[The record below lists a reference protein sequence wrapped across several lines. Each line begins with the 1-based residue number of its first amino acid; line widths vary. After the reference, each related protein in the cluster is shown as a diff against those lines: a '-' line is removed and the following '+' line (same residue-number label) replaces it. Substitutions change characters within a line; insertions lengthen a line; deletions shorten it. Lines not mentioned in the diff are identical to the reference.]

1 MSYKEDPGAIS
12 FTPLRQSTQVM
23 DVNAPSFIPNSMN
36 INAPSFIPQSNKNKA
51 AKTLQKRFRGNRER
65 NNLTQKK
72 QAASKIQSRL
82 RGNRSRTGKS
92 QKWGLPYPES
102 RRDLNF
108 DPELQKR
115 IFEESMYGL
124 NRGLEPIREDIELQ
138 SRNIKQL
145 EKDLKEI
152 EREEADYS
160 SRFNLGKRADETK
173 KERYLEYEVENI
185 KELMDKMNKNPE
197 TYRESGLLET
207 YKKLYG
213 DGDEELIEERLR
225 EHRSKPEGM
234 SFTRAKGM
242 RNKNEEL
249 AKEEDDLQ
257 KYYNNMKTNK
267 SMSISNKEFAEYNK
281 EFQESKLENLDRL
294 DLFKCKD
301 IKAMAQADERLYLDK
316 DFLENKIRP
325 CRDELTKI
333 YIDTFY
339 SIPYVVI
346 MPSPISIE
354 TTLRNMAKN
363 GNFTEA
369 TSTAMIDTLITMGI
383 MLNYEQRTLFSDPTS
398 LYIGQPFDNWLLLS
412 QFYRFA
418 SSGRTTVLKHMK
430 KNPAWTSGDARRNP
444 EYPRVT
450 GILVDEQRTRVDING
465 REALEYTLNLFE
477 ETVKERKLKMPGRKE
492 MTDNDIEK
500 MKRYFILCLI
510 GFNSPNISS
519 SAPQKFWLSRYYLPD
534 LNRIIVKND
543 KLYWRK
549 MGEGDW
555 KTSKKLKITID
566 KLKLI
571 KLNLEKIE
579 I

>member
-1 MSYKEDPGAIS
+1 MNEKEIPFIK
-12 FTPLRQSTQVM
+12 LRQPTNV
-23 DVNAPSFIPNSMN
+23 MN

-51 AKTLQKRFRGNRER
+51 AKTLQKMYRGNTSRR
-65 NNLTQKK
+65 NLSQKK

-92 QKWGLPYPES
+92 KKWGLPYPES

-145 EKDLKEI
+145 EKELEEI
-152 EREEADYS
+152 ERDEENPD

-185 KELMDKMNKNPE
+185 KGIMDKMNKNPE
-197 TYRESGLLET
+197 IYSDSGLLET

-225 EHRSKPEGM
+225 EQYSKPEGW
-234 SFTRAKGM
+234 SLTRSKGM
-242 RNKNEEL
+242 RNQNEEL

-257 KYYNNMKTNK
+257 KYYTKIKQDK
-267 SMSISNKEFAEYNK
+267 SMAISNKEFAKYNK

-354 TTLRNMAKN
+354 TTLYNMAKN
-363 GNFTEA
+363 GNFTRGTA
-369 TSTAMIDTLITMGI
+369 TAMIDTLITMGI
-383 MLNYEQRTLFSDPTS
+383 MLNHEQRSLFSDPTS

-477 ETVKERKLKMPGRKE
+477 ETVKERKLKMPGGKE

-519 SAPQKFWLSRYYLPD
+519 SAPQKFWLYNYYLPD
-534 LNRIIVKND
+534 LNRIIVKYD
-543 KLYWRK
+543 KLYWKK
-549 MGEGDW
+549 MGEGDR
-555 KTSKKLKITID
+555 KASKKLKTSID

-571 KLNLEKIE
+571 KLNLEKMNI
-579 I
+579 

>member
-1 MSYKEDPGAIS
+1 MNP
-12 FTPLRQSTQVM
+12 
-23 DVNAPSFIPNSMN
+23 NAPSFVPGFDMDHRTPHRMSVNT
-36 INAPSFIPQSNKNKA
+36 PSFIPGSIREKA
-51 AKTLQKRFRGNRER
+51 ANEIQRSVRGSRAR
-65 NNLTQKK
+65 RNLTQKK
-72 QAASKIQSRL
+72 QAASKIQSRV

-92 QKWGLPYPES
+92 KQWGLPYPQS
-102 RRDLNF
+102 RRDLDF
-108 DPELQKR
+108 EPQLQKR

-124 NRGLEPIREDIELQ
+124 REGLEPIREDIELH
-138 SRNIKQL
+138 SRNIEQL
-145 EKDLKEI
+145 EKELEKI
-152 EREEADYS
+152 ERDEANPD
-160 SRFNLGKRADETK
+160 SRFNLGKRTDETK
-173 KERYLEYEVENI
+173 KERYLEYEVKNT
-185 KELMDKMNKNPE
+185 KELMDKMKKNPE

-213 DGDEELIEERLR
+213 DGDEELIEEKLR
-225 EHRSKPEGM
+225 ELSSKPEGW
-234 SFTRAKGM
+234 SLTRSKGM

-267 SMSISNKEFAEYNK
+267 SMAISNKEFAEYNK
-281 EFQESKLENLDRL
+281 ELQESTLENLDRL

-325 CRDELTKI
+325 CRDELTRI

-354 TTLRNMAKN
+354 TTLQNMAKN

-369 TSTAMIDTLITMGI
+369 AATAMIDTLITMGI
-383 MLNYEQRTLFSDPTS
+383 MLNHEQMTLFSDPTS

-418 SSGRTTVLKHMK
+418 LSGRTTELRHMK
-430 KNPAWTSGDARRNP
+430 QNPAWTSRNARRNP
-444 EYPRVT
+444 KYPQIKGT
-450 GILVDEQRTRVDING
+450 LVDEQRTRVDING

-519 SAPQKFWLSRYYLPD
+519 SAPQKFWLYHYYLPN
-534 LNRIIVKND
+534 LNKMFEKYD
-543 KLYWRK
+543 KYYRKK
-549 MGEGDW
+549 MGEGNW
-555 KTSKKLKITID
+555 KESKKLKITID

-571 KLNLEKIE
+571 KLNLEKMNI
-579 I
+579 

>member
-1 MSYKEDPGAIS
+1 MNP
-12 FTPLRQSTQVM
+12 
-23 DVNAPSFIPNSMN
+23 NAPSFVPGFDMDHRTPHRMSVNT
-36 INAPSFIPQSNKNKA
+36 PSFIPGSIRERA
-51 AKTLQKRFRGNRER
+51 AKDIQRSVRGSRAR
-65 NNLTQKK
+65 RNLTQKK
-72 QAASKIQSRL
+72 QAASKIQSRV

-92 QKWGLPYPES
+92 KQWGLPYPQS
-102 RRDLNF
+102 RRDLDF
-108 DPELQKR
+108 EPQLQKR

-124 NRGLEPIREDIELQ
+124 REGLEPIREDIELH
-138 SRNIKQL
+138 SRNIEQL
-145 EKDLKEI
+145 EKELEKI
-152 EREEADYS
+152 ERDEANPD
-160 SRFNLGKRADETK
+160 SRFNLGKRTDETK
-173 KERYLEYEVENI
+173 KERYLEYEVKNT

-213 DGDEELIEERLR
+213 DGDEELIEEKLR
-225 EHRSKPEGM
+225 GQHSKPEGW
-234 SFTRAKGM
+234 SLTRAKGM

-257 KYYNNMKTNK
+257 KYYNNMKTK
-267 SMSISNKEFAEYNK
+267 KYMATQDIDFAKYNK
-281 EFQESKLENLDRL
+281 EFQESTLENLDRL

-325 CRDELTKI
+325 CRDELTRI

-346 MPSPISIE
+346 MPSPISIG
-354 TTLRNMAKN
+354 TTLQNMAKN

-369 TSTAMIDTLITMGI
+369 AATAMIDTLITMGI
-383 MLNYEQRTLFSDPTS
+383 MLNHEQITLFSDPTS

-418 SSGRTTVLKHMK
+418 LSGRTTELRHMK
-430 KNPAWTSGDARRNP
+430 QNPAWTSRNAHRNP
-444 EYPRVT
+444 KYPQIK

-510 GFNSPNISS
+510 GFNSPNIDRT
-519 SAPQKFWLSRYYLPD
+519 APQKFWLHRYYLPN
-534 LNRIIVKND
+534 LNKMRKKYD
-543 KLYWRK
+543 KFYWKK
-549 MGEGDW
+549 MGEGNW
-555 KTSKKLKITID
+555 KESKKLKITID

-571 KLNLEKIE
+571 KLNLEKMNI
-579 I
+579 

>member
-1 MSYKEDPGAIS
+1 MNP
-12 FTPLRQSTQVM
+12 
-23 DVNAPSFIPNSMN
+23 NAPSFVPGFDMDHRTPHRMSVNT
-36 INAPSFIPQSNKNKA
+36 PSFIPGSIRERA
-51 AKTLQKRFRGNRER
+51 AKDIQRSVRGSRAR
-65 NNLTQKK
+65 RNLTQKK
-72 QAASKIQSRL
+72 KAASKIQSRV

-92 QKWGLPYPES
+92 KQWGLPYPQS
-102 RRDLNF
+102 RRDLDF
-108 DPELQKR
+108 EPQLQKR
-115 IFEESMYGL
+115 VFEESMYGL
-124 NRGLEPIREDIELQ
+124 REGLEPIREEIELH

-145 EKDLKEI
+145 EKDLENI
-152 EREEADYS
+152 EREEADS
-160 SRFNLGKRADETK
+160 GSRYNLGKRTDETK
-173 KERYLEYEVENI
+173 KERYLEYEVKNI
-185 KELMDKMNKNPE
+185 KELMDKMNKNQE

-267 SMSISNKEFAEYNK
+267 SMAISNKEFAEYNK

-354 TTLRNMAKN
+354 TTLQNMAKN

-369 TSTAMIDTLITMGI
+369 AATAMIDTLITMGI
-383 MLNYEQRTLFSDPTS
+383 MLNHEQRSLFSDPTN

-418 SSGRTTVLKHMK
+418 SSGRITVLKHMK

-444 EYPRVT
+444 EYPQIK

-477 ETVKERKLKMPGRKE
+477 ETVKERKLKMPGRKK

-519 SAPQKFWLSRYYLPD
+519 SAPQKFWLYNYYLPD
-534 LNRIIVKND
+534 LNTMIVSYE
-543 KLYWRK
+543 KLYWEK
-549 MGEGDW
+549 MSEGDR
-555 KTSKKLKITID
+555 KTSKKVKTSID

-571 KLNLEKIE
+571 KLNLEKMNI
-579 I
+579 